1 VAEREPTE
9 QASPQVQSNAANP
22 PSPANLLRATLEKV
36 VFFEW
41 RVRELSAELAAAQS
55 RAAASELDRQRVEE
69 DARAAAAQAH
79 ALRLQAADLEVER
92 ARLAALLV
100 RPPVH
105 EGVADSRAALESER
119 ARCAQLSAQL
129 EEAQTRIARHRDER
143 DRWLNEM
150 IEQARAGDEAP
161 AALAQ
166 FISELRGEVI
176 ALRDRLK
183 QADAQLTAAGL
194 PVPPPGDSQPPPAV
208 ARRKP
213 DAVEA
218 ARTLWDE
225 GRLEPAGMAKAEPA
239 PAASL
244 PAASNPRHEGAS
256 AREGNPTDDRATARE
271 ATARDGV
278 PARDGS
284 AARALADQC
293 LRGLAA
299 VDPGRRAQAARHLA
313 ALPVAAAAPALATA
327 LGTESDPKARAAIA
341 RALVAC
347 GGDTAAEMVARLI
360 ALPEPALVRLAALE
374 SLALLGG
381 ERGATALEATA
392 LDPAPALRRRCA
404 ALARELGGHAKTLS
418 LLIADADASVRG
430 AARGELRSGQT
441 AEVAAPAVRTDQAPG
456 LAPLRSA
463 ASASGE
469 NADTN
474 AARRDLQAGALHAV
488 RTAIFGLTEVELA
501 AAVRLS
507 ANDGARLAAQ
517 LVEAGFLIRR
527 GRRLIAGPAAE
538 AAARAHGSSV
548 SELNAGRGA

>member
-9 QASPQVQSNAANP
+9 QASPQVPQNAANA
-22 PSPANLLRATLEKV
+22 PSAADLLRATLEKV

-55 RAAASELDRQRVEE
+55 RAAASELSGLRAEG
-69 DARAAAAQAH
+69 DARAAAAETQ
-79 ALRLQAADLEVER
+79 ALRLQAADLEAER

-100 RPPVH
+100 RPPAH
-105 EGVADSRAALESER
+105 AGAADSRAALEAER
-119 ARCAQLSAQL
+119 ARGAQLSAQL
-129 EEAQTRIARHRDER
+129 EEAQARIARHRDER

-161 AALAQ
+161 SALAQ

-183 QADAQLTAAGL
+183 RSDAQLAAAGL
-194 PVPPPGDSQPPPAV
+194 PVPPPGDSQPPPALP
-208 ARRKP
+208 RRKP

-225 GRLEPAGMAKAEPA
+225 GRLGPPGMAEPE
-239 PAASL
+239 PDRGASL
-244 PAASNPRHEGAS
+244 SGAS
-256 AREGNPTDDRATARE
+256 SAPRDGGAARG
-271 ATARDGV
+271 ATARDGGPAREGDEV
-278 PARDGS
+278 RDGGAARDGS
-284 AARALADQC
+284 AARALAEQC

-347 GGDTAAEMVARLI
+347 GGETAADMVSRLI
-360 ALPEPALVRLAALE
+360 APTEPALVRLAALE

-381 ERGATALEATA
+381 ERGAAALEAAA
-392 LDPAPALRRRCA
+392 LDPAPALRRRSA

-418 LLIADADASVRG
+418 LLTADADASVRG
-430 AARGELRSGQT
+430 AARGELRKGQS
-441 AEVAAPAVRTDQAPG
+441 AQVAASTMRTAPG
-456 LAPLRSA
+456 GAPVWSA
-463 ASASGE
+463 APASGE
-469 NADTN
+469 NPDTN
-474 AARRDLQAGALHAV
+474 AAHRDLHADALHAV

-507 ANDGARLAAQ
+507 ADDGVKLAAQ
-517 LVEAGFLIRR
+517 LVATGFLIRR

-538 AAARAHGSSV
+538 AAARSHESSV